1 MTGWCILSQVLNNVA
16 KKKSGGGVDRHSSVC
31 RMNCRGFDNLR
42 SPHSLFLSGD
52 LHRQALLQ
60 LNYLR
65 GGSFAE
71 IRHHKPPANIELS
84 SLLEVRALSP
94 EGTLISFPVRIE
106 FGLCRHGFCSPPSV
120 LFALHQ

>member
-31 RMNCRGFDNLR
+31 RMNFRGFDNLR

-84 SLLEVRALSP
+84 SLLEVRSLSP
-94 EGTLISFPVRIE
+94 EAPLISFPVRIY
-106 FGLCRHGFCSPPSV
+106 FCFFLHGLCSPPSPFYPP
-120 LFALHQ
+120 L